1 MPLPPLRPFLPC
13 AGVNSIYAN
22 MVRWKDH
29 VRKPTAEEDAMVQ
42 AIAMVRGSDVQ
53 SRQMHSAKAA
63 QPSAL
68 CERAWQ

>member
-1 MPLPPLRPFLPC
+1 MFHLASVPCHSQAVLPRSHPLPC

-42 AIAMVRGSDVQ
+42 AIAMVRDGDGSLE
-53 SRQMHSAKAA
+53 K
-63 QPSAL
+63 
-68 CERAWQ
+68 CEL